1 MRFEDRIQ
9 VNLWELTDAF
19 FETIVAYGFCKPSG
33 FSGPGCV
40 LMISEAGKSYQF
52 HGSELDKRNYYMEW
66 SDLFPVL
73 KETKSSKWKFVK
85 NTWCDKVYVRAD
97 IYDTFMENRATQGRG
112 IGYEDH
118 KWEEACIKALLLLH
132 ATTEKEI
139 EDINWSH
146 ELRTPLYEKGDLVT
160 FYFQNGKGRM
170 RCDGVVSG
178 RDIYRIRG
186 KIEEITYD
194 ICGPNYINLKKDY
207 LYKHIDENDL
217 MEAVGQ
223 MRVVSGFSGIGNEE
237 IISKLVDVKPEKY
250 MVYKPLIHRNA
261 ETGEKNIILSRKVFK
276 HCFQG
281 KGIIIDTTVQ
291 GTMMLREKHPSIF
304 SFFILP
310 QSFEELLNKVCVGES
325 RANVC
330 KKLHQCLIEIE
341 CVDQF
346 NYLLI
351 NDGSDYI
358 PNFMDLLFSPVCRK
372 AWGANEKEKKLLTEI
387 KEGIIRYLEENEAYA
402 DA

>member
-194 ICGPNYINLKKDY
+194 ICGPDYINLKKDY
-207 LYKHIDENDL
+207 LYKHIDENNL

-261 ETGEKNIILSRKVFK
+261 ETGEKNIILSRKVYK
-276 HCFQG
+276 QCFQG

-310 QSFEELLNKVCVGES
+310 ESFEELLNKVCVGES

-330 KKLHQCLIEIE
+330 KNC
-341 CVDQF
+341 
-346 NYLLI
+346 I
-351 NDGSDYI
+351 N
-358 PNFMDLLFSPVCRK
+358 V
-372 AWGANEKEKKLLTEI
+372 
-387 KEGIIRYLEENEAYA
+387 
-402 DA
+402 